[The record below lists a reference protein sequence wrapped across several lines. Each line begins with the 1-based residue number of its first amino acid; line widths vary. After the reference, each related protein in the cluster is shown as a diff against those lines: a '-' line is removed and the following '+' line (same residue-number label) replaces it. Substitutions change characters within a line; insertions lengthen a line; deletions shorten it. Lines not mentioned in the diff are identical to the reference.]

1 MVMSGLWSRVV
12 PLVVAV
18 VFPVSLLAAP
28 SAVGATPESDYAADV
43 VKATNTARANHGV
56 GRLRTNAC
64 LQRFARAQAER
75 MAAQGRM
82 SHQSLRPI
90 QRACRVGFV
99 GENVAVGYPT
109 GRVAVRSWMRSSG
122 HRANILSRNYRLIGV
137 AARRDGNTWYVAQ
150 VFGRKL

>member
-1 MVMSGLWSRVV
+1 MTSLGLRGLAALLVSGVLF
-12 PLVVAV
+12 PL
-18 VFPVSLLAAP
+18 SLLAAP
-28 SAVGATPESDYAADV
+28 TASATTPESDYAAAV
-43 VKATNTARANHGV
+43 VAATNAARAEHGL
-56 GRLRTNAC
+56 GRLSTNAC
-64 LQRFARAQAER
+64 LQRFAAAQAER

-82 SHQSLRPI
+82 FHQPLRPV